1 MKMIVAMQSIA
12 ALSVLSDT
20 VVPENGLLQQDL
32 ISFVGDL
39 YNFAVKPQI
48 PPGMAGQVFPVLLY
62 QAGKATINDS
72 SYPINQ
78 LAVVQNG
85 DIVTASS
92 TEVADLILDDFI
104 SKLDSGLGYKI
115 GASKHKKKMHVS
127 NMVVQFDRPIEQ
139 PDSLIFR
146 VGNLLN
152 EKMPRADK
160 PFNLKRLA
168 FGSGDFTIQQAITIE
183 AIENAD
189 FIIERR
195 AGANYSENIYFCSAP
210 VTTNEHL
217 KILAQIEDEIL
228 N

>member
-12 ALSVLSDT
+12 AISVMSDA
-20 VVPENGLLQQDL
+20 VMPENGLLQHDL
-32 ISFVGDL
+32 INFVGGL
-39 YNFAVKPQI
+39 YNFSVKPQI
-48 PPGMAGQVFPVLLY
+48 PPAMAGQVFPVLLF
-62 QAGKATINDS
+62 QAGKALIADS
-72 SYPINQ
+72 AYPINQ
-78 LAVVQNG
+78 IAVVQNG

-92 TEVADLILDDFI
+92 TEVADLILDDYV

-115 GASKHKKKMHVS
+115 AASKHSKKMYVS
-127 NMVVQFDRPIEQ
+127 NMVVQFDRPIER
-139 PDSLIFR
+139 PDSLISKI
-146 VGNLLN
+146 GNLLN
-152 EKMPRADK
+152 QKIPRPDK

-168 FGSGDFTIQQAITIE
+168 FGAGDFMAMQLPTIE

-195 AGANYSENIYFCSAP
+195 AAADYSENIYFSSAP

>member
-12 ALSVLSDT
+12 AISVLSDT
-20 VVPENGLLQQDL
+20 VMPENGLLQQDL
-32 ISFVGDL
+32 INFVGDL

-72 SYPINQ
+72 TYPINQ
-78 LAVVQNG
+78 IAVVQNG

-92 TEVADLILDDFI
+92 TEVADLILDDFL

-115 GASKHKKKMHVS
+115 GASKHKKKMYVS

-139 PDSLIFR
+139 PDSLISKI
-146 VGNLLN
+146 GNLLD
-152 EKMPRADK
+152 KKIPRPEK

-168 FGSGDFTIQQAITIE
+168 FGSGDFTMAQVITIE

-195 AGANYSENIYFCSAP
+195 AAADYSENIYFSSAP
-210 VTTNEHL
+210 ATTSEHL